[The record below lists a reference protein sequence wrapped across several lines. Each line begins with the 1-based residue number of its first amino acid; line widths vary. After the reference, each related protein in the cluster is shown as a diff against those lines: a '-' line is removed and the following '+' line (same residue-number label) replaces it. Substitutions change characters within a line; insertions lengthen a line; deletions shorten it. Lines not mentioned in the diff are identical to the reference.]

1 MGRVDSDDD
10 AGSHRCY
17 CGERKSN
24 ATNTIAPA
32 AAETQRELTE
42 DALQVVMH
50 DDEEAC
56 MTTRRPFTTNSVL
69 RPLLRSDCLAIWQE
83 MPNISKFQQFDEE
96 PSRAGLPFQPP
107 SVLLAKFAA
116 EEHQAW
122 CKIRRN
128 LCHIT
133 AFLTVV
139 LLALILGFMSVAY
152 LVNK

>member
-1 MGRVDSDDD
+1 MGLVDSDDD
-10 AGSHRCY
+10 AGSHGCY
-17 CGERKSN
+17 CGELKSN

-32 AAETQRELTE
+32 AETQRELTE
-42 DALQVVMH
+42 DTLQVVMH
-50 DDEEAC
+50 DDEEAFHNEFFSGP
-56 MTTRRPFTTNSVL
+56 TL
-69 RPLLRSDCLAIWQE
+69 ADCLAIWQE

-96 PSRAGLPFQPP
+96 PSRAGLSFQPP

-122 CKIRRN
+122 CKIRRP
-128 LCHIT
+128 LWRIT

-139 LLALILGFMSVAY
+139 LLALILGFMSVAAH